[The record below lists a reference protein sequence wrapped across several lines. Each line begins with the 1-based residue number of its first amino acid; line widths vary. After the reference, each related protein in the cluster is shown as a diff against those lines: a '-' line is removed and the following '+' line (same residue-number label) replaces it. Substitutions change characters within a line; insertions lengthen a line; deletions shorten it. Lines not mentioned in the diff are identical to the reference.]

1 MADTDRIAGAPNVSL
16 HAATSEETASGG
28 AGMRIRWGVSESPFG
43 KMFLAESPH
52 GITHL
57 SFFDGDETESL
68 DVLQVDWANA
78 TLIRDDELTG
88 KIAAKIFSGITRQN
102 FRLHVKGTPFQLKVW
117 NALLEIPESRLSTY
131 GELAARIGMEGAS
144 RAVGN
149 AVGANRISY
158 LIPCH
163 RVVRSNGGLGGY
175 RWGAE
180 RKRAMLAGEKSL
192 TQP

>member
-1 MADTDRIAGAPNVSL
+1 M
-16 HAATSEETASGG
+16 E
-28 AGMRIRWGVSESPFG
+28 IRWGVSESPFG
-43 KMFLAESPH
+43 KMFLAKSPH

-68 DVLQVDWANA
+68 DVLKDDWARA
-78 TLIRDDELTG
+78 TLIRDDASAR
-88 KIAAKIFSGITRQN
+88 KNAAEIFSGITGKK
-102 FRLHVKGTPFQLKVW
+102 FRLHVKGSPFQRTVW
-117 NALLEIPESRLSTY
+117 NALLEIPKSELSTY
-131 GELAARIGMEGAS
+131 GELATRIGMKGAS

-163 RVVRSNGGLGGY
+163 RVIRANGDLGGF

-180 RKRAMLAGEKSL
+180 RKRTMLAAEAA
-192 TQP
+192 Q